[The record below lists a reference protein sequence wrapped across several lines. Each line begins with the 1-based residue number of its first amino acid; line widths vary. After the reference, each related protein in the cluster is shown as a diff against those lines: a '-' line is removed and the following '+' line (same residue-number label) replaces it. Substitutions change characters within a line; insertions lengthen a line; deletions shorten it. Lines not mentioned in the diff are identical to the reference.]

1 MHNYK
6 QVNEFDAYPGGRRD
20 DNSDQEEEEE
30 EDFIQQQIRGQRLQM
45 QEQDAGLEML
55 GQSAQRLGQLSLG
68 ISEELGHQNKM
79 LDEMEDDLDTAATNV
94 NFITK
99 KTRAL
104 IKQSGGKKTFLIII
118 SLVLVVIILLFLI
131 VYS

>member
-6 QVNEFDAYPGGRRD
+6 QVNEFDAYPGGRMD

-68 ISEELGHQNKM
+68 ISEELGHQNKW
-79 LDEMEDDLDTAATNV
+79 V
-94 NFITK
+94 V
-99 KTRAL
+99 
-104 IKQSGGKKTFLIII
+104 SPIIRKVR
-118 SLVLVVIILLFLI
+118 LFFHWELEVLGL
-131 VYS
+131 